1 MAAIDASI
9 YEKFEI
15 ESADGSATVDIKSGV
30 VMFSYFEDI
39 LSPTI
44 TAKVVV
50 VNDGNTI
57 EGPDGKITSLY
68 NGLPIRGGE
77 RVVIKIK
84 GNSPNNPGID
94 FSEDPTK
101 YFYVSS
107 VKNVMQDTKSESFVL
122 ELVPRETLTNET
134 SRVGKKYSASSSISD
149 SVKDIVKNYLKT
161 DKLDDSNVD
170 KTQNPYGFIGNLR
183 KPFTILTWLASKS
196 VPGMVSGKDA
206 TAGYLFYETRDG
218 YHFKS
223 IDSLIKTEPFDVKYI
238 YTQVTVSNTE
248 KNDFKI
254 LKYSTDKNQDLLGNL
269 KRGAYC
275 SHRIF
280 FNPLTFTYTNPEK
293 GLFKKEDY
301 QGKTENMGRDIT
313 LPKID
318 DNSDKTLGDIP
329 SRNITAVMDIGTLEK
344 NPSLKDNAD
353 PTKTFSQAMM
363 RYNTTFTQTMSMT
376 IPSNTNLRAG
386 DLLNCEFPSINRE
399 KVGSFDEEQSGLYMI
414 KELCHYFDTTGSYTS
429 LKLLRDTFGRKEKW

>member
-15 ESADGSATVDIKSGV
+15 ESADGSKTVDIKTGV
-30 VMFSYFEDI
+30 AMFSYYEDI

-44 TAKVVV
+44 TAQVVV

-57 EGPDGKITSLY
+57 EGPDGKMTSLY
-68 NGLPIRGGE
+68 NGLPLRGGE
-77 RVVIKIK
+77 RVVIKIA
-84 GNSPNNPGID
+84 GNSPDNPGID
-94 FSEDPTK
+94 FSEDPAK

-107 VKNVMQDTKSESFVL
+107 IRNVLQDTKSESFVL
-122 ELVPRETLTNET
+122 ELVPRETITNET
-134 SRVGKKYSASSSISD
+134 TRVGKKYASSTSISD

-161 DKLDDSNVD
+161 DKLNEVNVD
-170 KTQNPYGFIGNLR
+170 KTQNPYGFLGNLR
-183 KPFTILTWLASKS
+183 KPFTLLTWLASKS
-196 VPGMVSGKDA
+196 VPGEVSGKDA

-223 IDSLIKTEPFDVKYI
+223 IDSLITEEPYSVKYV
-238 YTQVTVSNTE
+238 YTQVTTANEQT
-248 KNDFKI
+248 NDFKI
-254 LKYSTDKNQDLLGNL
+254 LKYNTDKNQDLLGNL

-301 QGKTENMGRDIT
+301 AGKTENMGKDIT
-313 LPKID
+313 LPRISD
-318 DNSDKTLGDIP
+318 DSDKTLGDIP

-344 NPSLKDNAD
+344 NPSMKDNAD
-353 PTKTFSQAMM
+353 PTKIFSQAMM
-363 RYNTTFTQTMSMT
+363 RYNTTLTQTMSMT

-386 DLLNCEFPSINRE
+386 DLLECQFPNINRATT
-399 KVGSFDEEQSGLYMI
+399 GSTDEEQSGLYMI
-414 KELCHYFDTTGSYTS
+414 KELCHYFDASGSYTS
-429 LKLLRDTFGRKEKW
+429 LKLLRDTFGRKEK